1 MSRKSR
7 REYVAILRKR
17 YKSAD
22 RTEKSRIIDELS
34 KNCEIH
40 KKSAQRLLLP
50 RLKTSITRSGRKAI
64 YSPETILHLKI
75 LWKEMDYCCSK
86 KMVAAFPFWLVH
98 YDCTQE
104 IKDQLL
110 LMSAS
115 TIDRSLRVFRADRLR
130 KNNTG
135 TKPGRMLKNTIPV
148 KPMNYKVT
156 APGDVDA
163 DTVAH
168 CGDSLSGQFAH
179 SVTFTDILLGWT
191 INRAIWSNC
200 GKEVV
205 GAVKYAESKLPF
217 EIRQFGCDNGS
228 EFLNHTLISFF
239 ADKTQRSN
247 LINMH
252 RGRPYRSN
260 DQCHVEQKNWTHVR
274 QLFGYIRIDDK
285 DLLPL
290 MNEIYSVWE
299 LYQNFFIPQVKLKR
313 KTRIGSR
320 YRREYTDPITPYQ
333 RALDCDAIA
342 ESEKEKLRALYATL
356 NPFTLKREID
366 QKLRL
371 FMKRHLSNSPLQEAS

>member
-7 REYVAILRKR
+7 REYIAILRRR

-22 RTEKSRIIDELS
+22 RLERSKIIEELS

-40 KKSAQRLLLP
+40 RKSAQRLLLP

-75 LWKEMDYCCSK
+75 LWKEMDYACSQ

-98 YDCTQE
+98 YECTQE

-110 LMSAS
+110 VMSAS

-135 TKPGRMLKNTIPV
+135 TKPGRMLKNIIPV
-148 KPMNYKVT
+148 KPLDYNVT
-156 APGDVDA
+156 APGNVDA

-168 CGDSLSGQFAH
+168 CGNSLSGEFAH
-179 SVTFTDILLGWT
+179 SVTFTDIHLGWT
-191 INRAIWSNC
+191 INRAIWSNS

-205 GAVKYAESKLPF
+205 SAVRYAESKLPF
-217 EIRQFGCDNGS
+217 AIRQFGCDNGS
-228 EFLNHTLISFF
+228 EFINHTLISFF
-239 ADKTQRSN
+239 ADKTLRSN
-247 LINMH
+247 LIKMH

-274 QLFGYIRIDDK
+274 QLFGYIRIENK
-285 DLLPL
+285 ELLPL
-290 MNEIYSVWE
+290 MNEIYAVWE

-313 KTRIGSR
+313 KTRIGAR
-320 YRREYTDPITPYQ
+320 MRREYTAPITPYQ
-333 RALDCDAIA
+333 RALDCADIE
-342 ESEKEKLRALYATL
+342 ESQKERLRGIYAAL
-356 NPFTLKREID
+356 NPFTLKRELD

-371 FMKRHLSNSPLQEAS
+371 FMKR